1 MTNPIVLLS
10 EIILILFML
19 VFIASIVI
27 FSLTRQPKPRKN
39 AFGQEG
45 HGYGYN
51 PYIDIHG
58 VQGKGG
64 FATR

>member
-10 EIILILFML
+10 EIILLLFML
-19 VFIASIVI
+19 VLIASLVI
-27 FSLTRQPKPRKN
+27 FSLTRQTKSRN
-39 AFGQEG
+39 VFGQEG

-51 PYIDIHG
+51 PYIDING

-64 FATR
+64 FTTQ